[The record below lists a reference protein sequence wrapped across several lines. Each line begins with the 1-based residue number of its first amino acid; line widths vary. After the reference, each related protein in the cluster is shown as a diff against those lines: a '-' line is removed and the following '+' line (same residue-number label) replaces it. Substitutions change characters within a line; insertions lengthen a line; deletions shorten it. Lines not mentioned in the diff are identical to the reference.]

1 MTAITKITRPAAL
14 AAVLAGGLLL
24 GSVGCDA
31 LGFGGGKDDR
41 GGTVSPNGMVGRTV
55 AKGDGIESYTADAD
69 GTVRLYNTKSG
80 TLVYTGELRR
90 RQRFEVDP
98 DKDLAMIDGNT
109 VYSQNL
115 ERNDEHAI
123 TFVSASDPTNTGPN
137 RNPSGVPT
145 SAQRVGGVS
154 SSAPYTYSAPSDG
167 RIYLYDTNSRRLL
180 TSLNAQQGELFTVD
194 LGKSSNRVSLAGRAV
209 STDVSPR
216 GTYAV
221 YFEPRS

>member
-1 MTAITKITRPAAL
+1 MTQNKKIARPAAL

-80 TLVYTGELRR
+80 KLVYTGELRR
-90 RQRFEVDP
+90 GQRFEVNP
-98 DKDLAMIDGNT
+98 DKDQAMVDGNT

-115 ERNDEHAI
+115 QRNDEHAI
-123 TFVSASDPTNTGPN
+123 TFVSASDVGTAGPN
-137 RNPSGVPT
+137 RNPDGIPAAAQSVGTVSGD
-145 SAQRVGGVS
+145 
-154 SSAPYTYSAPSDG
+154 APFTYSPTSDG
-167 RIYLYDTNSRRLL
+167 RIYMYDMSNRRMM
-180 TSLNAQQGELFTVD
+180 TSLNARTGQLFTVD
-194 LGKSSNRVSLAGRAV
+194 LGKSSNRVSLAGKAV
-209 STDVSPR
+209 STDVNPR
-216 GTYAV
+216 GRYNV
-221 YFEPRS
+221 YFMPQ